1 MKFTCIAAAA
11 MISLSMFSC
20 QSKQEQSAQKKIKPP
35 KAAENIVL
43 ADSDFISAD
52 TANKMIQ
59 SYLTS
64 IGKDSAGANIQSI
77 IVDANS
83 LRKYL
88 DDTSIKKVKI
98 MFAHTLDYINSGHNG
113 QPAGYKPFAFTIVI
127 SGYNSNGDY
136 VLAPGNMVP
145 DRGQPCPTNCTT
157 FGEAANPLIVTT
169 TSTMDK

>member
-1 MKFTCIAAAA
+1 MKITCTAAAIL
-11 MISLSMFSC
+11 ISLSLYSC
-20 QSKQEQSAQKKIKPP
+20 RNNGGQAKEDH
-35 KAAENIVL
+35 AANTV
-43 ADSDFISAD
+43 AYTAGTDSNFISMD
-52 TANKMIQ
+52 SANKMIQ

-64 IGKDSAGANIQSI
+64 IAKDTADTNIQSI

-113 QPAGYKPFAFTIVI
+113 EPAGYKPFAFTIVI
-127 SGYNSNGDY
+127 SGYNSDGDY

-145 DRGQPCPTNCTT
+145 DHAEPCPTNCNTV
-157 FGEAANPLIVTT
+157 GNASSPLITN
-169 TSTMDK
+169 